1 MTVNSSVDFNPSSS
15 RIGPHTWVYFG
26 RFRMVENSFLKLVSS
41 LDSYH
46 IFFRTSTYV
55 SVLPGKLYYTR
66 LGV

>member
-1 MTVNSSVDFNPSSS
+1 MRNLPKYTQVC
-15 RIGPHTWVYFG
+15 GPIRELLG
-26 RFRMVENSFLKLVSS
+26 LKSS

-46 IFFRTSTYV
+46 NFFRMSTYV